1 MGSPKRPN
9 SGGSIYTLA
18 QSGTQHLPNPA
29 ESPEVMVYGQGS
41 ALDQPEAWQNRAR
54 RKMITQSM
62 ILALI
67 DIAKEKGDL
76 ERVQPYWNTYHCLN
90 NVITSNGQV
99 YSKYCKNRFCTSCC
113 SIRKAEIINKY
124 LPIIQTWEEPCFVTL
139 TVKAQKASNLKKW
152 MGGMK
157 KAFNQILN
165 RCKKRHQRGKGIK
178 LVGIKSLECN
188 FNPQKRTYNPH
199 YHLIVANR
207 EIANLLVVEW
217 QKQWNQGEKKL
228 TSPFAQDVRKIDNLE
243 GALIEI
249 IKYGSKIFTE
259 PDVLKK
265 ANKKIPPTIYAAAL
279 DNIFVAMQPYRL
291 FDRFGFNLPKADKQ
305 KKVDPQ
311 FLQFYEE
318 WEFDK
323 HQNDWLNPDTGELLS
338 GHVAAPRLK
347 FLLSEHINLS
357 VQ

>member
-1 MGSPKRPN
+1 MGSAKQPN

-41 ALDQPEAWQNRAR
+41 ALDQTEAWQNRAR

-99 YSKYCKNRFCTSCC
+99 YGKYCKNRFCTLCC
-113 SIRKAEIINKY
+113 GIRKAEFINKY
-124 LPIIQTWEEPCFVTL
+124 LPIIQTWDEPYFVTL
-139 TVKAQKASNLKKW
+139 TVKAQPARNLKKW

-157 KAFNQILN
+157 RAFELILN

-188 FNPQKRTYNPH
+188 FNPQKKTYNPH

-217 QKQWNQGEKKL
+217 QKQWNQGKQKL

-243 GALIEI
+243 SALIEI

-259 PDVLKK
+259 PDLQKK
-265 ANKKIPPTIYAAAL
+265 ANQKIPPAIYVAAL
-279 DNIFVAMQPYRL
+279 DNIFVALKPYRL
-291 FDRFGFNLPKADKQ
+291 FDRFGFNLPKAGPNAKAT
-305 KKVDPQ
+305 PQ
-311 FLQFYEE
+311 FLQLYEE

-338 GHVAAPRLK
+338 GHIAAPRLK
-347 FLLSEHINLS
+347 FFLSEHIDTCL
-357 VQ
+357 Q